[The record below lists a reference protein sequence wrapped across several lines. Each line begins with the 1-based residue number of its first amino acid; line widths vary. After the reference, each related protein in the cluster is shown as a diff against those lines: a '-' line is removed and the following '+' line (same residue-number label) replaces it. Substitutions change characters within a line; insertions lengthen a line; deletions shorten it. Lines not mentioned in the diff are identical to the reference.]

1 MPVASSQAI
10 WQLLSENDEAARHLG
25 VGLAQHNGIRTRAL
39 SATKDFQQDEVIL
52 ASDSTRVIRAADLQ
66 GRRFEGCPDDACRLA
81 LHVAERAKT
90 GRDSFWT
97 KALAAYPSFSEFE
110 ALGMPLAA
118 SERALAVLNQVPDF
132 QALATSVRQ
141 TRGAMLS
148 ALESYNR
155 HSTTQLNFADALWG
169 RLVVDSGLG
178 DVRCGPHVAPVLDWV
193 NHSTKPNVRYECH
206 DGRVTLQALRRIR
219 TGEELQASY
228 NQLGPMAN
236 FARYGIIED
245 PGEAKPLSPSSCTRL
260 QIVSLDKEPVLRAAS
275 KFAQIHCGDIGARQP
290 AASATATAST
300 PTGAA
305 PPVPKPEPAMETVP
319 PKMGKLE
326 LSIQPLTQ
334 IPGVSNLLFGPR
346 PFVPL
351 SPSAWDWAAPT
362 ALAQPPAPLLALLP
376 LPSLAPAR
384 QKRTHLLGF
393 LVEVDSK
400 LLSRNKRQ
408 ASRIKTAYF
417 EMEAADPQDD
427 DEDGEGQ
434 GSNTVQVRCRK
445 TVLLMNS
452 SLSCLLIPRRRR
464 QHIWLTPHELEIR
477 LPEEQG
483 HLVTNH
489 TNHNSTSAAA
499 LRRVWNFQVHG
510 TSPRLQHPCGVL
522 DFEIS
527 MGRLTFHSF
536 WKLALLGT
544 GHDAFERPYEEQP
557 GQWTLAVSACFGQL
571 SSFEERTSRLLQ
583 QKALRPFLVPSSRP
597 SLSRARR
604 KSAPRSLGGLA
615 RGEVVVKPEFLQPSE
630 VSRLAAWEER
640 CAFSVERSEEKNE
653 GEHCLAQGC
662 VAYCGLWQMVQAA
675 RDDDLQL
682 LLNVTDRA
690 SRLVNDLASE
700 RISAFEFAGKV
711 WPHWAT
717 FQHYLPGGK
726 HILHPDTDKGE
737 HCMSLAVSFSTH
749 GVDFTGGEI
758 KIYECPPSVPDCGN
772 RGRSR
777 THVPKERGPFARKLL
792 NGTLLPLRAGEWLWD
807 GEPEAAYHVRQLL
820 RPASGTAMVWLS
832 ETVHQVEPV
841 QGGHRKSL
849 FYWFTCKEPLQDAAF
864 DWTGLAQRLRDP
876 TAARE
881 KRSGARPPREG
892 QANCAG
898 LSETW
903 RRVRLRGLIGCQG
916 GEEDGQGWPKKSQG
930 PAEVGKLLRAQWIWH
945 GRR

>member
-384 QKRTHLLGF
+384 QKRTTRAVGMR
-393 LVEVDSK
+393 
-400 LLSRNKRQ
+400 RNKRQ

-417 EMEAADPQDD
+417 EMEAADPQVPQDGAV
-427 DEDGEGQ
+427 DELQ
-434 GSNTVQVRCRK
+434 PK
-445 TVLLMNS
+445 
-452 SLSCLLIPRRRR
+452 
-464 QHIWLTPHELEIR
+464 
-477 LPEEQG
+477 LPADPEQG

-527 MGRLTFHSF
+527 MG
-536 WKLALLGT
+536 KLALLGT

-630 VSRLAAWEER
+630 ASGKFRDGELKKVSLLAAWEER

-777 THVPKERGPFARKLL
+777 THVPKEGGPFARKLL